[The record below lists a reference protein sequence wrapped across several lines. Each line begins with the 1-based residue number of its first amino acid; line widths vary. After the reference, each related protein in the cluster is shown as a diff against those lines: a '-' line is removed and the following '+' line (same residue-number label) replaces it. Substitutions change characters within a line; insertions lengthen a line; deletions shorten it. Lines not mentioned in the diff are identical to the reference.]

1 MPRSNRESLWH
12 SLRATEGLESR
23 LFSDHKASVCL
34 ADVAEGTVLHARAEE
49 MRGRTVLIA
58 TRDQLTAALALIE
71 LDGIARRVVLCP
83 SDVPRKHL
91 PQVIAAAG
99 VDAVVSDHES
109 DDPIVEV
116 EYYTC
121 TTNIV
126 RAGYDRSEPCQTEWI
141 LLTSGTTG
149 PPKLVVHTLA
159 SLSGAIQRRESTS
172 PVIWS
177 TFYDIRR
184 YGGLLIFLRA
194 VLTGT
199 SLVLSSA
206 EEATADFL
214 VRAGA
219 RGVTHISGT
228 PSHWRRAL
236 MSPAVNRIAPEY
248 VRLSGE
254 IADQAILTH
263 LRSVYPQARVAHAFA
278 STEAGLA
285 FEVNDGLAGF
295 PASMIGKQGDV
306 EMKVEDGSLR
316 IRSNRIAERY
326 LVECVADFEK
336 YDSSL
341 DKKGTGAK
349 FRKSGEIRAS
359 PLFAHEALVGPDGF
373 VDTRDMLELRGDRYY
388 FAGRRDGV
396 INVGGQKVHPE
407 EVEAV
412 INRHSQVRMSLVRTR
427 KNSIMGAL
435 VVADVVLH
443 AEANGDRKA
452 LQQDI
457 LMHCRETLPSHKVPT
472 AINFVASLALADTG
486 KLVRNHA

>member
-1 MPRSNRESLWH
+1 MPSSSVRSLS
-12 SLRATEGLESR
+12 EGLSSPSQR
-23 LFSDHKASVCL
+23 FLSGSDATVCL
-34 ADVAEGTVLHARAEE
+34 ADLVGGSALGGRAEE
-49 MRGRTVLIA
+49 LRDRSVLIA
-58 TRDQLTAALALIE
+58 TRDQLTAALALVE

-91 PQVIAAAG
+91 PLVIATAG
-99 VDAVVSDHES
+99 VDAVVSDHETVE
-109 DDPIVEV
+109 PIVDV
-116 EYYTC
+116 ECYTC

-126 RAGYDRSEPCQTEWI
+126 PADYDRSESYQTEWV

-149 PPKLVVHTLA
+149 PPKLVVHKLA
-159 SLSGAIQRRESTS
+159 SLAGAIQRSETAR
-172 PVIWS
+172 PVVWS

-184 YGGLLIFLRA
+184 YGGLQIFLRA
-194 VLTGT
+194 ILTGA

-214 VRAGA
+214 VRAGG

-236 MSPAVNRIAPEY
+236 MSPLANKIAPEY
-248 VRLSGE
+248 IRLSGE
-254 IADQAILTH
+254 IADQAILAH

-295 PASMIGKQGDV
+295 PASMIGKHGDV

-316 IRSNRIAERY
+316 IRSNRIADRY
-326 LVECVADFEK
+326 LESE
-336 YDSSL
+336 
-341 DKKGTGAK
+341 
-349 FRKSGEIRAS
+349 GE
-359 PLFAHEALVGPDGF
+359 PLVGTDGF

-388 FAGRRDGV
+388 FVGRRDGV

-412 INRHSQVRMSLVRTR
+412 INHHSQVRMSLVRTR
-427 KNSIMGAL
+427 KNPIMGAL
-435 VVADVVLH
+435 VVADVVLN
-443 AEANGDRKA
+443 AAANGDMKA

-457 LMHCRETLPSHKVPT
+457 LTHCRQTLPSHKVPA
-472 AINFVASLALADTG
+472 AINFVPSLELAETG